1 MTNID
6 VYTVCFS
13 LFVLM
18 INPSICI
25 HISTL
30 FHWIFQPQASAMTQY
45 LHVDSTVSVELFHLA
60 FLFFSACYQK
70 ERVDFVYFS
79 EKKRVRSITNIGTNA
94 EKK

>member
-1 MTNID
+1 
-6 VYTVCFS
+6 
-13 LFVLM
+13 
-18 INPSICI
+18 
-25 HISTL
+25 
-30 FHWIFQPQASAMTQY
+30 MTQY